1 MIYALLQS
9 HYAVRTAEPKG
20 AVIWA
25 EGAVVHFLT
34 FVCSGL
40 SGSVNILSAVL
51 CSQKTE
57 WSISEIKS
65 LASGQLQQDAKR

>member
-9 HYAVRTAEPKG
+9 HYAVIVEPKG
-20 AVIWA
+20 TVIQA

-40 SGSVNILSAVL
+40 SGSINILSAVL
-51 CSQKTE
+51 CSHKIE